1 MLERLPFFRRTLPYQ
16 MFDRQRF
23 GLEANSAK
31 ILERIYHKGQALAWD
46 GQQLLGDLVEQHGV
60 PDLDRDRKLAL
71 GRLFAVIMWGELA
84 AWKVSAALAEE
95 LDAFEAKMAAT
106 SQAHDEARHFYVM
119 HDYLTLLDAMPDRLD
134 RGAET
139 LLSEVIGADHLAKKL
154 LGMQLMVEPIALSLF
169 HVVRRLNI
177 EPVLTG
183 LMPYY
188 ERDEARHVALGIKY
202 LPAMLKTMTTRERIE
217 LYAFQ
222 LRLVT
227 CEMWSSFGMMRDLKT
242 LGVDPRMMANVGRAK
257 QLSALEMLLRELN
270 VDSDLP
276 LQVLDRYG
284 LALLEATIPEGGPL
298 RQRLRRVAQV
308 ALRGA
313 TVTEAGIEFTH

>member
-1 MLERLPFFRRTLPYQ
+1 

-23 GLEANSAK
+23 GLEANNAK
-31 ILERIYHKGQALAWD
+31 ILERIYHKGHALAWD
-46 GQQLLGDLVEQHGV
+46 GRALLDQLVEQHGV
-60 PDLDRDRKLAL
+60 PSLEPKRKQAL
-71 GRLFAVIMWGELA
+71 GRLFGVIMWGELA
-84 AWKVSAALAEE
+84 AWKVSAALANE
-95 LDAFEAKMAAT
+95 LDAFEPKMAAT

-119 HDYLTLLDAMPDRLD
+119 HDYLTLLDAMPERLD

-139 LLSEVIGADHLAKKL
+139 LLSEVMGADHLAKKL

-169 HVVRRLNI
+169 HVVRQLNI

-202 LPAMLKTMTTRERIE
+202 LPAMLRTMSTRERLD
-217 LYAFQ
+217 LYGFQ

-257 QLSALEMLLRELN
+257 QLSALQMLLHEWGLT
-270 VDSDLP
+270 SDLP
-276 LQVLDRYG
+276 LRVLDRYG
-284 LALLEATIPEGGPL
+284 LALMEATIPEAGPL

-308 ALRGA
+308 AWRGA
-313 TVTEAGIEFTH
+313 SVTEDGIDFVH